1 MTKPSDEKRGEAAGD
16 KGVDARCHCGNL
28 LARLTAR
35 GVEIKCRR
43 CKRVHVV
50 PLAGATAGRRRGP
63 PHAEQPDDKPTAR
76 GVSPEPGRSGPPG
89 SFVSGADEED

>member
-1 MTKPSDEKRGEAAGD
+1 MTKPSDPKRGEPSAA
-16 KGVDARCHCGNL
+16 KGTDARCHCGNL
-28 LARLTAR
+28 LARITSR

-50 PLAGATAGRRRGP
+50 PLAAVTAGGRRGP
-63 PHAEQPDDKPTAR
+63 PDPEPPDDEPTAR

-89 SFVSGADEED
+89 SSVSRADNDD